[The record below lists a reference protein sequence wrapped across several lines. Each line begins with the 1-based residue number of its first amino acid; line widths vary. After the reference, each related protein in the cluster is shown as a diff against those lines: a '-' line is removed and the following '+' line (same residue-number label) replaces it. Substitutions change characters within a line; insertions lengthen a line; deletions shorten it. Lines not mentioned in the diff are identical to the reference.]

1 MKKLLPIIIG
11 VALST
16 PSAFVHADDLMQV
29 YEQAKKSDPTLLQAA
44 ANKDAAFARI
54 GTSKGSLLPQIN
66 LTAGYNLIRNSDAGG
81 EGGNLSDTNTLS
93 AGINLSQELF
103 DKSTWVNLDLAELT
117 ARQSDAVY
125 AAQQQALILRVA
137 QAYFGVLSANDDL
150 TFIRAEKTAVG
161 RQLEQTKQR
170 FEVGLSAIT
179 DVHDAQAQYDSV
191 LASEI
196 LSENAL
202 INSYETLREITG
214 MSHKDLKVL
223 NTKTF
228 SASATKEKIEALTK
242 QAEEK
247 NLTLLAQRISR
258 DLAKEN
264 ISLADAS
271 HLPSLTLDAGYNY
284 SNLKNTTLS
293 NGDATNGQLSGGLNF
308 SMPLYTGG
316 TISANV
322 DQAKYSYVSA
332 SEALE
337 ATYRSILKDV
347 RAFYNN
353 INANIGALKAYEQTV
368 ISQRSALKATE
379 AGFEVGTRTIVDV
392 LEATRKLYD
401 ANRNL
406 SDARYNY
413 ILGTLQ
419 LRQATGTLSE
429 QDLVDINNGL
439 IKDRVRN

>member
-1 MKKLLPIIIG
+1 MMIG

-16 PSAFVHADDLMQV
+16 PSALVHADDLMQV

-44 ANKDAAFARI
+44 ANKDAAFAKI
-54 GTSKGSLLPQIN
+54 GASKGSLLPQIN
-66 LTAGYNLIRNSDAGG
+66 LTAGYNLVRNTDAGG
-81 EGGNLSDTNTLS
+81 ESGGLSDTNTLS
-93 AGINLSQELF
+93 AGVNLSQELY
-103 DKSTWVNLDLAELT
+103 DRSTWVNLDLAELS

-125 AAQQQALILRVA
+125 AVQQQALILRVA
-137 QAYFGVLSANDDL
+137 TAYFSVLSATDDL
-150 TFIRAEKTAVG
+150 TFIRAEKTSVG

-170 FEVGLSAIT
+170 FDVGLSAIT
-179 DVHDAQAQYDSV
+179 DVHEAQAQYDSV

-202 INSYETLREITG
+202 INSYEALREITG
-214 MSHKDLKVL
+214 VSHKDLKVL

-228 SASATKEKIEALTK
+228 SASTTKDKIDALIK

-264 ISLADAS
+264 ITLADAS
-271 HLPSLTLDAGYNY
+271 HLPSLTLNAGYSY
-284 SNLKNTTLS
+284 SNLRNTTLPD
-293 NGDATNGQLSGGLNF
+293 NDATNGKLTGGLNF

-316 TISANV
+316 SISANV
-322 DQAKYSYVSA
+322 EQAKYTYVSA

-337 ATYRSILKDV
+337 ATYRSTVKDV

-392 LEATRKLYD
+392 LEATRRLYD

-413 ILGTLQ
+413 ILSTLQ
-419 LRQATGTLSE
+419 LRQATGNLSE

-439 IKDRVRN
+439 ISDRVRN